1 MLGFAVPF
9 VLSAA
14 RSLGFEKPLSK
25 HLFVLRTP
33 IPLIALS
40 IDAYPRTAYHDSR
53 QPVDQES
60 QSEKKEATRMP
71 TFDVVLKGGRVL
83 DPAQG
88 IDAPLDVG
96 TKQGRIAALEAD
108 LPTDDAWLVLDV
120 AEQFVT
126 PGLIDLHMHIYWGGT
141 DLGVLPD
148 PSCLTTGVT
157 TAVDAGSAGWAN
169 FTGFRHF
176 VMGQARTRTFAFL
189 NISSIGITDM
199 RVGENLNLSY
209 CGVED
214 AIKAVEANRDVIL
227 GVKVRVA
234 KPICGPNG
242 LEPLRRAAAVRD
254 ATGTRM
260 MVHISDSE
268 QSMSEILP
276 ILKPGDIITHCF
288 TGRGRLILDQQHRTV
303 LPEVRAA
310 QQSGVIFD
318 IGHGQGS
325 FSFAVARDALNDD
338 FLPDTISTDL
348 HNYSSHFTAQ
358 SLPDVMSKFLYLG
371 RDVPDVVTR
380 ATQNAA
386 AAIGMSNTLGHLRVG
401 GVADI
406 AALRLVEGPYPMLD
420 AEGDET
426 TGDQHL
432 AATYTIRAGE
442 VTGQAGG
449 QVRRWYGPRPADG

>member
-1 MLGFAVPF
+1 MA
-9 VLSAA
+9 
-14 RSLGFEKPLSK
+14 
-25 HLFVLRTP
+25 
-33 IPLIALS
+33 
-40 IDAYPRTAYHDSR
+40 
-53 QPVDQES
+53 
-60 QSEKKEATRMP
+60 

-88 IDAPLDVG
+88 IDAMLDIG
-96 TKQGRIAALEAD
+96 TKHGRIAAVEQD

-120 AEQFVT
+120 ADHFVT
-126 PGLIDLHMHIYWGGT
+126 PGLIDLHAHLYWGGT

-148 PSCLTTGVT
+148 PMYLTTGVT
-157 TAVDAGSAGWAN
+157 TAADAGSAGWAN
-169 FTGFRHF
+169 FTGLRHF
-176 VMGQARTRTFAFL
+176 IMGQARTRTFAFV

-214 AIKAVEANRDVIL
+214 AIKTIEANRDVAI

-268 QSMSEILP
+268 QSMPEILP
-276 ILKPGDIITHCF
+276 ILKPGDLITHCF
-288 TGRGRLILDQQHRTV
+288 TGRGRLILDQQKRTV

-310 QQSGVIFD
+310 QQNGIAFD
-318 IGHGQGS
+318 VGHGQGS
-325 FSFAVARDALNDD
+325 FSFAVARDALADG

-348 HNYSSHFTAQ
+348 HNYSSHSTAL

-371 RDVPDVVTR
+371 RDVSDVVAR
-380 ATQNAA
+380 ATRNAA
-386 AAIGMSNTLGHLRVG
+386 AAIDMSDALGHLRVG

-406 AALRLVEGPYPMLD
+406 AVLSVEPGPYPMLD
-420 AEGDET
+420 AEGNT
-426 TGDQHL
+426 RTGDQHL
-432 AATYTIRAGE
+432 EATYTVRAGE
-442 VTGQAGG
+442 VYNRTGRP
-449 QVRRWYGPRPADG
+449 VRRWYGPRPQEG

>member
-1 MLGFAVPF
+1 MA
-9 VLSAA
+9 
-14 RSLGFEKPLSK
+14 
-25 HLFVLRTP
+25 
-33 IPLIALS
+33 
-40 IDAYPRTAYHDSR
+40 
-53 QPVDQES
+53 
-60 QSEKKEATRMP
+60 

-88 IDAPLDVG
+88 IDAALDIG
-96 TKQGRIAALEAD
+96 TKHGRITAVEED

-120 AEQFVT
+120 ADHFVT
-126 PGLIDLHMHIYWGGT
+126 PGLIDLHCHIYWGGT

-148 PSCLTTGVT
+148 PMYLTTGVT
-157 TAVDAGSAGWAN
+157 TAADAGSAGWAS

-176 VMGQARTRTFAFL
+176 IAGQARTRTFAFV

-199 RVGENLNLSY
+199 RVGENLNLAY

-214 AIKAVEANRDVIL
+214 AIKTIEANRDIAI

-234 KPICGPNG
+234 KLISGPNG

-268 QSMSEILP
+268 QYMSEILP
-276 ILKPGDIITHCF
+276 ILKPGDLITHCF
-288 TGRGRLILDQQHRTV
+288 TGRGRLILDQQTRTV

-310 QQSGVIFD
+310 QQNGITFD
-318 IGHGQGS
+318 VGHGQGS
-325 FSFAVARDALNDD
+325 FSFAVARDALADG

-348 HNYSSHFTAQ
+348 HNYSSHATAL

-380 ATQNAA
+380 TTRNAA
-386 AAIGMSNTLGHLRVG
+386 AAIDMADSLGHLRVG

-420 AEGDET
+420 AEGNT
-426 TGDQHL
+426 RTGDQHL
-432 AATYTIRAGE
+432 EATYTIRAGE
-442 VTGQAGG
+442 VYNQTGRP
-449 QVRRWYGPRPADG
+449 VRRWYGPRPQEG

>member
-1 MLGFAVPF
+1 MA
-9 VLSAA
+9 
-14 RSLGFEKPLSK
+14 
-25 HLFVLRTP
+25 
-33 IPLIALS
+33 
-40 IDAYPRTAYHDSR
+40 
-53 QPVDQES
+53 
-60 QSEKKEATRMP
+60 
-71 TFDVVLKGGRVL
+71 TFDVLLKGGRVL

-88 IDAPLDVG
+88 IDATLDIG
-96 TKQGRIAALEAD
+96 AKHGRIAAVEAD

-120 AEQFVT
+120 ADHFVT
-126 PGLIDLHMHIYWGGT
+126 PGLIDLHAHLYWGGT

-148 PSCLTTGVT
+148 PMCLTAGVT
-157 TAVDAGSAGWAN
+157 TAADAGSAGWAN

-176 VMGQARTRTFAFL
+176 IIGQARTRAFAFV

-199 RVGENLNLSY
+199 RVGENLNLQY

-214 AIKAVEANRDVIL
+214 AIKTIEANRDVAI

-268 QSMSEILP
+268 QHMSEILP

-288 TGRGRLILDQQHRTV
+288 TGRGRLILDQQRRTV

-310 QQSGVIFD
+310 QQNGIAFD
-318 IGHGQGS
+318 VGHGQGS
-325 FSFAVARDALNDD
+325 FSFAVARDALADG

-348 HNYSSHFTAQ
+348 HNYSSNATAV

-371 RDVPDVVTR
+371 RDVPDVVARTTR
-380 ATQNAA
+380 NAA
-386 AAIGMSNTLGHLRVG
+386 AAIDMGDSLGHLRVG

-406 AALRLVEGPYPMLD
+406 AALRVETGPYPMLD
-420 AEGDET
+420 AEGNT
-426 TGDQHL
+426 RTGDQHL
-432 AATYTIRAGE
+432 EATYTIRAGE
-442 VTGQAGG
+442 VYNQTGRP
-449 QVRRWYGPRPADG
+449 VRRWYGPRPQEG